1 MPRPGDAMV
10 VLLRPSDVGA
20 VLLRPTNAEI
30 VAWAANATL
39 AGRFPARRAQGTAPF
54 ARQLASRIS
63 FPQVTRGCLGTVRR
77 AVATMPRRCPTT
89 AVSGAR
95 LSNYREN
102 LHRSDVFAAN
112 WTALQP
118 CARCA
123 RATGDVRENDSG
135 ARPAFAPLVRTRRSH
150 RWRASGVRTAGASG
164 VRAIRPSELVGNAR
178 EWDGSRRQ
186 NRASIPGAAGDN
198 QLQGENATMRNLMW
212 HCLVMCRY
220 LIVPGSP
227 KRIRRLHLLGLLF
240 TRFAGK
246 PRRMVLRQLVR
257 CF

>member
-10 VLLRPSDVGA
+10 VLLRPGDVGA

-123 RATGDVRENDSG
+123 RHR
-135 ARPAFAPLVRTRRSH
+135 RRS
-150 RWRASGVRTAGASG
+150 RKRFR
-164 VRAIRPSELVGNAR
+164 
-178 EWDGSRRQ
+178 DGPRRQ

-227 KRIRRLHLLGLLF
+227 KRIRRLHLLGLIF

>member
-1 MPRPGDAMV
+1 MPRQGDAMA
-10 VLLRPSDVGA
+10 VLLRPGDVGA

-30 VAWAANATL
+30 VAWTANATL

-102 LHRSDVFAAN
+102 LPRSDVFAAN
-112 WTALQP
+112 WTALRP

-135 ARPAFAPLVRTRRSH
+135 ARPAFAPLARPEFARFVLPSSLAM
-150 RWRASGVRTAGASG
+150 RANGMAQEGKTGHQSQEKPATTSF
-164 VRAIRPSELVGNAR
+164 RAKTLRCVTLCG
-178 EWDGSRRQ
+178 
-186 NRASIPGAAGDN
+186 
-198 QLQGENATMRNLMW
+198 
-212 HCLVMCRY
+212 
-220 LIVPGSP
+220 IVWLCVD
-227 KRIRRLHLLGLLF
+227 I
-240 TRFAGK
+240 
-246 PRRMVLRQLVR
+246 
-257 CF
+257 